1 MQLNNL
7 VKPVIGIMLAATFTF
22 ASSTILAQGAGQTA
36 GQTAS
41 QAAGKPVRK
50 HKTADELCKAK
61 YPDTKSGN
69 YRGCI
74 RYAKRMAEKA
84 ASGKK
89 K

>member
-7 VKPVIGIMLAATFTF
+7 VKSVIGIMLAATFTF
-22 ASSTILAQGAGQTA
+22 ASSTILAQGT

-41 QAAGKPVRK
+41 QPAGKPVHK
-50 HKTADELCKAK
+50 HKTAEALCKAK
-61 YPDTKSGN
+61 YPDTRSGN

>member
-1 MQLNNL
+1 MQLNSL
-7 VKPVIGIMLAATFTF
+7 AKSVIGIMLVATFTF
-22 ASSTILAQGAGQTA
+22 ASSTILAQEA

-41 QAAGKPVRK
+41 QTAAKHVRK
-50 HKTADELCKAK
+50 HKTAAELCKAK